1 MKKKN
6 GQKYVPERIRR
17 KLSQGYIIRTLR
29 ELKGW
34 TQEKL
39 SKECGIA
46 ATNISMLEH
55 ERLELGKERAIKLA
69 RALGVHPATLMFPD
83 ITATEFLKAA

>member
-6 GQKYVPERIRR
+6 VRKYIPERIRR
-17 KLSQGYIIRTLR
+17 KLTQGYIIRTLR

-39 SKECGIA
+39 AKESGIA
-46 ATNISMLEH
+46 ATNLSMLEN
-55 ERLELGKERAIKLA
+55 ERLELGKERSIKLA
-69 RALGVHPATLMFPD
+69 KAFGIHPATLMFPD
-83 ITATEFLKAA
+83 ITAVEFLKAA